1 MYSKAVYNIVHSEMS
16 QVSTLHKQS
25 PHVLRHTFAT
35 TLLNNGADINAVKDL
50 LGHSSLAATQ
60 VYTHVTFS
68 ELNKIYKQA
77 HPRAQKKGGNL

>member
-1 MYSKAVYNIVHSEMS
+1 MS
-16 QVSTLHKQS
+16 SAATLHKQS

-60 VYTHVTFS
+60 VYTHVNFN
-68 ELNKIYKQA
+68 ELKDIYKHA
-77 HPRAQKKGGNL
+77 HPREAE

>member
-1 MYSKAVYNIVHSEMS
+1 MVPQKMSE
-16 QVSTLHKQS
+16 VSTLHKQS
-25 PHVLRHTFAT
+25 PHILRHTFAT

-60 VYTHVTFS
+60 VYTHVSFN

-77 HPRAQKKGGNL
+77 HPRANKKGGQI